1 MSDIRNQAF
10 AKANQ
15 SRSTSGSDAY
25 SSYWKKWVNSFD
37 FLDPE
42 TNLQKI
48 FGDYYT
54 PVRWHS
60 KNAILRVLVSLEIF
74 GTNILS
80 SPKYYFAALVRPS
93 YWKLSQTCRRQ
104 KRHMNFANI
113 IALSAFNFICSKA
126 KPESQTICVIGDGA
140 SNFVSLCLSAPEQ
153 FKKIIS
159 INLPEVHLVEI
170 EMILLSGVDESDLT
184 LVDSKAGV
192 SEFFGSDSKVAIVSA
207 EDVNC
212 LLGTKIDVFV
222 NMSSMQ
228 EMTKEAIS
236 EYFDLISGNGSL
248 FYCCNRKEKK
258 LPDGTIIR
266 FDEYPWG
273 SAKFLIKE
281 VCPWMRKTMNLTR
294 PFIRRQEVHVH
305 ALAKY
310 VK

>member
-1 MSDIRNQAF
+1 MSDMRNQAF
-10 AKANQ
+10 AKARQ
-15 SRSTSGSDAY
+15 SKSMSGSDAY
-25 SSYWKKWVNSFD
+25 SSYWKKWVSSFD

-42 TNLQKI
+42 MNLRKI

-60 KNAILRVLVSLEIF
+60 KNPILRVLVSLEIF
-74 GTNILS
+74 VTNLLS
-80 SPKYYFAALVRPS
+80 SPKYYFAALARPS
-93 YWKLSQTCRRQ
+93 YWKLSQTSRRQ

-113 IALSAFNFICSKA
+113 IALSAFNLICSKA
-126 KPESQTICVIGDGA
+126 KPKNQIICIIGDGA

-159 INLPEVHLVEI
+159 INLPEVHLVEL
-170 EMILLSGVDESDLT
+170 EMILRSGVAESDLM
-184 LVDSKAGV
+184 LVDSKAGA
-192 SEFFGSDSKVAIVSA
+192 SEFFDSDSKVAIVSA
-207 EDVNC
+207 EDVKC
-212 LLGTKIDVFV
+212 LLGLKIDVFV

-248 FYCCNRKEKK
+248 FYCCNREEKK

-273 SAKFLIKE
+273 PAKFLIKE

-305 ALAKY
+305 ALAKFT
-310 VK
+310 K

>member
-10 AKANQ
+10 AKVNQ
-15 SRSTSGSDAY
+15 SRSVSGSDAY

-42 TNLQKI
+42 TNPQKI
-48 FGDYYT
+48 YGDYYT

-236 EYFDLISGNGSL
+236 EYFDLISRNGSL

-305 ALAKY
+305 ALAKFA
-310 VK
+310 K

>member
-10 AKANQ
+10 AKVNQ
-15 SRSTSGSDAY
+15 SRSVSGSDAY

-60 KNAILRVLVSLEIF
+60 KNTILRILVSLEIF
-74 GTNILS
+74 STNILS
-80 SPKYYFAALVRPS
+80 SPKYYFAALARPS

-113 IALSAFNFICSKA
+113 IALSAFNFICSKV
-126 KPESQTICVIGDGA
+126 KPKSQIICVIGDGA
-140 SNFVSLCLSAPEQ
+140 SNFVSLCLSAPKQ

-281 VCPWMRKTMNLTR
+281 VCPWVRKTMNLTR
-294 PFIRRQEVHVH
+294 PFIRGQEVHLH

-310 VK
+310 AK